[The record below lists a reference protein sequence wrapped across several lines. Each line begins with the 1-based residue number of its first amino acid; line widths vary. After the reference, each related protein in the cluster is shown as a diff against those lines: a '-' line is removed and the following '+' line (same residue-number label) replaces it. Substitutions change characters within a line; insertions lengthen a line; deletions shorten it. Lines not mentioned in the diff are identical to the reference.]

1 MSTVLITGAA
11 RGLGLDFTRQYAA
24 KGWKVLACART
35 SDGLKGVRGDVHH
48 HPLEVTDYKAVKAL
62 ARQLAGEAVDVL
74 ICNAGI
80 GGNQGAAATQA
91 LGSQDPAVWR
101 EIFEV
106 NALAPLMMAEAFVE
120 HVARSQQKKLIAITS
135 ILGSIAN
142 NAGGRYAY
150 RASKTALN
158 MEWSCLAKDLAGR
171 SVICVTLHP
180 GWVQTDMGGPTA
192 SLTIEQSVP
201 SMVKVIEGLKPS
213 DNGRYVSYDG
223 SELAW

>member
-1 MSTVLITGAA
+1 MPTVLITGTN
-11 RGLGLDFTRQYAA
+11 RGLGLDFVKRYAA
-24 KGWKVLACART
+24 KGWKVHACAR
-35 SDGLKGVRGDVHH
+35 
-48 HPLEVTDYKAVKAL
+48 HPAAAPLKAVKGDVQRHQLDVTDHKAVAAL
-62 ARQLAGEAVDVL
+62 ANKLSGEAIDVL
-74 ICNAGI
+74 INNAGV
-80 GGNQGAAATQA
+80 GGRDAFA
-91 LGSQDPAVWR
+91 LGSIDPAVWR
-101 EIFEV
+101 DTFEV

-171 SVICVTLHP
+171 GVICVTLHP